1 MIAKPRAYLL
11 PSYGEFVTTVQQLRA
26 AQGITVTG
34 LADAV
39 DLNRHSLGRVLL
51 GHAVIAAPRLWQLA
65 HALGHD
71 IALIPRQPTTE
82 EAP

>member
-1 MIAKPRAYLL
+1 MIVKPRAYLL
-11 PSYGEFVTTVQQLRA
+11 PSYDEFVTTVQQLRA

-39 DLNRHSLGRVLL
+39 DLNRHNLGRFLA
-51 GHAVIAAPRLWQLA
+51 GRAVIAAPRLWQLA

-71 IALIPRQPTTE
+71 VALIPRRTE
-82 EAP
+82 EQP